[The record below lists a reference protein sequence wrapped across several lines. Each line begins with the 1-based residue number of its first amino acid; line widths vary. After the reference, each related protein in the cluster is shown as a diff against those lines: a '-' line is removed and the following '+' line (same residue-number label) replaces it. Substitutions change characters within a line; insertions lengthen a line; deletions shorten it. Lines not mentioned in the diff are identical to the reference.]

1 METLGELNKFSTR
14 GQKDDK
20 SFLLGDEMMFRREVS
35 DDESF
40 LDEVKTLLIPTT
52 VFSCDAAI
60 TSPQPSARDIG
71 P

>member
-35 DDESF
+35 DDDSYF
-40 LDEVKTLLIPTT
+40 DEVKTLRIPTT

-71 P
+71 H

>member
-35 DDESF
+35 DYKSY
-40 LDEVKTLLIPTT
+40 LDEVKILRIPTT
-52 VFSCDAAI
+52 VFFCDAAFN
-60 TSPQPSARDIG
+60 SPQPSVRDIG

>member
-35 DDESF
+35 DDESY

-71 P
+71 H